1 MQTLSQLLPQ
11 YKQELHQ
18 LRLNKENI
26 SRYQY
31 VEDQNNKGFSYDKN
45 EINRYRI
52 IIALIADK
60 KNEDEWIIEQL
71 FQAEIKAHQT
81 NLDQGLSSSMKRCAY
96 LLASFDNPKH
106 LDVFIQANSAN
117 NDTYYEFN
125 EKYLLWNGIENS
137 YDQIKNSAKSLQ
149 DFFYQKLGKTP
160 QECVFTNE
168 QLVNWKSNLK
178 DYYTNYLQVE
188 DFDEEFHLLLDL
200 DEKALA
206 TKMIANWM
214 QNQPLKD
221 ITFYKKLVTYYGYL
235 NVIDEQISVYH
246 ELLKLSKTKKE
257 TLDFTISL
265 GDLYVEQRNIEGL
278 LHCFET
284 YFKLKGKLQKLG
296 IWQLNKVENQGLT
309 LILLQNNA
317 KSPDSIKVWKWLKPQ
332 LKKEK
337 NKSSDKLEQM
347 AKVYALF
354 GKDKKSKKLL
364 QKAEKERLNWE

>member
-18 LRLNKENI
+18 LRLNNENI
-26 SRYQY
+26 YHYQY
-31 VEDQNNKGFSYDKN
+31 VKEQNNKGFSYDKN

-52 IIALIADK
+52 IIAIIADK

-96 LLASFDNPKH
+96 LLASFDNPNH

-137 YDQIKNSAKSLQ
+137 YDQIKNSDKLLQ

-235 NVIDEQISVYH
+235 NAIDKQISVYH

-265 GDLYVEQRNIEGL
+265 GDLYVEQRKIEGL

-296 IWQLNKVENQGLT
+296 IWQLNKVENQGL
-309 LILLQNNA
+309 ILLQNNA
-317 KSPDSIKVWKWLKPQ
+317 ENPDSIKVWKWLKPQ
-332 LKKEK
+332 LKKKK

-347 AKVYALF
+347 AKVYAFF

-364 QKAEKERLNWE
+364 QKAEKERLKWE